1 MKSKILVTKAWDKIE
16 DSDMV
21 MFVVDSV
28 KKIDFGVKEAIMR
41 LKKIKID
48 P

>member
-1 MKSKILVTKAWDKIE
+1 
-16 DSDMV
+16 MV

-28 KKIDFGVKEAIMR
+28 KRLDFEVKGAILR
-41 LKKIKID
+41 LKKIKFD